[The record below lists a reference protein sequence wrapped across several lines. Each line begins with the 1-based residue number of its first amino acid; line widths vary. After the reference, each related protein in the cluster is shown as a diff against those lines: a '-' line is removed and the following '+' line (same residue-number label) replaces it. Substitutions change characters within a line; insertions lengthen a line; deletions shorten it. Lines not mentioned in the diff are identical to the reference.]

1 MTTLVTGV
9 TGQVG
14 SRFTERMLARHK
26 PVRVLVRGD
35 DQAGRWWDR
44 GAEVIVGDLRD
55 PDAVK
60 RALAGVDAV
69 VHIAAAFRGVP
80 DEEAVAVN
88 RDATIA
94 LAQATLD
101 AGIGRFVFTS
111 TNLVYGPGRGR
122 PAVETDGPAD
132 VGWAIKAPGPS
143 VGANAD
149 QSFGA
154 YPRSKAEAETAL
166 RRLHG
171 ERGLG
176 LRIVR
181 LAYVY
186 GEGDPHLGDSL
197 RWAATWPTHQRL
209 QLVHHADASQ
219 ALWLARRADGIDG
232 QVYNCADDA
241 PVTAWDLHQLAGR
254 RMEPGNAPLDDPW
267 FGLVSTEKIR
277 AELGF
282 RPIYPTVWTARD
294 AGAL

>member
-14 SRFTERMLARHK
+14 SRFAGRMLARHE

-35 DQAGRWWDR
+35 DQAGRWWNR

-60 RALAGVDAV
+60 RALAGADAV

-94 LAQATLD
+94 LARAALD
-101 AGIGRFVFTS
+101 NGIGRFVFTS

-122 PAVETDGPAD
+122 PAVETDEPAD
-132 VGWAIKAPGPS
+132 AAG
-143 VGANAD
+143 
-149 QSFGA
+149 FGA

-171 ERGLG
+171 EQGLG

-186 GEGDPHLGDSL
+186 GEGDPHLAASL

-219 ALWLARRADGIDG
+219 ALCLALRAEGVDGRI
-232 QVYNCADDA
+232 YNAADDA
-241 PVTAWDLHQLAGR
+241 PVTAWDLHQLAGQ
-254 RMEPGNAPLDDPW
+254 RMEPGSQPLDDPW
-267 FGLVSTEKIR
+267 FGVVSTEKIR

-294 AGAL
+294 AGTL